1 MIFMAV
7 VFIVIGAGCLFRA
20 VDILSGTYWGVK
32 GAIQLTQVNVVYL
45 RGAVYLLASIV
56 SVGLGVV
63 LIGLHNLVPKKEEVL
78 SRTQSNS
85 K

>member
-7 VFIVIGAGCLFRA
+7 VFFVIGAGCLYSA
-20 VDILSGTYWGVK
+20 VDILSGTYTGVT
-32 GAIQLTQVNVVYL
+32 GAIQQTGVNVVYL

-63 LIGLHNLVPKKEEVL
+63 LVGLHNLVPKKSEKGTE
-78 SRTQSNS
+78 ND
-85 K
+85 